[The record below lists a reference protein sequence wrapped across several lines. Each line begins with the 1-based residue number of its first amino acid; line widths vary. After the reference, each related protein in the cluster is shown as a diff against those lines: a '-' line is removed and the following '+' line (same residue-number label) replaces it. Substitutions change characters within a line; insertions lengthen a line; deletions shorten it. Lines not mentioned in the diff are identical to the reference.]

1 MMPVLSVL
9 HSSERQNNQKIY
21 SSFAKG
27 DSIMEIQEMFN
38 VILSEIKEIKSS
50 VNNLEK
56 RFDNLEQRVD
66 SIENKI
72 DNLEQRV
79 NSIENKIDILD
90 ERTSRLEKGQ
100 AEITENIVRVSEVL
114 GKDIDNLKNE
124 THAEK
129 QIIGVH
135 SVDIQLLKNKI
146 V

>member
-38 VILSEIKEIKSS
+38 VILGEIKEIKSS

-72 DNLEQRV
+72 D
-79 NSIENKIDILD
+79 ILD

-100 AEITENIVRVSEVL
+100 AEIIVSEIPI
-114 GKDIDNLKNE
+114 KDIENLKDE
-124 THAEK
+124 VHAIK